1 MGLPIKSVYAR
12 NGVLKAL
19 FDTNI
24 LIDYLN
30 GIDAARQEIA
40 RYAYP
45 SISLITW
52 MEVLV
57 GTTAEEEPI
66 VREFLHRF
74 QVVAID
80 QAVAEQAITLRKVRR
95 IKLPDAIV
103 QATALVGS
111 MVLITRN
118 TKDFPEGDAG
128 IRVPY
133 RLDPVPPSP

>member
-1 MGLPIKSVYAR
+1 M
-12 NGVLKAL
+12 KAL

-30 GIDAARQEIA
+30 GIEAAHQEIA
-40 RYAYP
+40 RYEYA

-57 GTTAEEEPI
+57 GTTAEEELI
-66 VREFLHRF
+66 VRGFLHRF
-74 QVVAID
+74 QVLGID
-80 QAVAEQAITLRKVRR
+80 QSVAEQAIKLRKVRR

-103 QATALVGS
+103 QATAIVAG

-118 TKDFPEGDAG
+118 TKDFPEDDTG

-133 RLDPVPPSP
+133 RLDPAPPSL

>member
-1 MGLPIKSVYAR
+1 M
-12 NGVLKAL
+12 KAL

-40 RYAYP
+40 RYEHP

-57 GTTAEEEPI
+57 GTAAEEEPI

-74 QVVAID
+74 QVLDID

-103 QATALVGS
+103 QATALVAG

-118 TKDFPEGDAG
+118 TKDFPEDEAG

-133 RLDPVPPSP
+133 RLDPTHKADSAR